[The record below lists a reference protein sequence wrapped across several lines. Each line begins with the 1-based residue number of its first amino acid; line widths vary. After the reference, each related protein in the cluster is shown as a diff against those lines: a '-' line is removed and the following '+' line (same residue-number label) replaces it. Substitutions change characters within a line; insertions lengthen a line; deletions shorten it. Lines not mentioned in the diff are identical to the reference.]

1 MTSPVKKIVRRL
13 KETRLPRVSVKP
25 SATVTIV
32 LMIAVSVFLLAGGV
46 YNIMMKPLVLLPSPG
61 FPIFYYYGLHEQ
73 TWSESLAAMIL
84 FLVGFAGAFVS
95 YKSTRYAYKPRQ
107 AATLLLIGVALL
119 IISFIGCEYIISLKR
134 GI

>member
-1 MTSPVKKIVRRL
+1 M
-13 KETRLPRVSVKP
+13 RLPRVSVKP

-46 YNIMMKPLVLLPSPG
+46 YNIMMKPLFLLPGPG

-84 FLVGFAGAFVS
+84 FLVGLAGVFVS

-107 AATLLLIGVALL
+107 AATWLLIGVALL
-119 IISFIGCEYIISLKR
+119 IMSFIGCEYIISLKR